1 VCVFFCLAITLF
13 QRRLIEYA
21 RPFFLLGVELD
32 DRPCVAGLRLRGGAG
47 QQPQVHPVLLLLQ
60 LHVRVLHFYQPH
72 QRDRFAGWLY
82 RGRQSNVVRGGVP
95 SCPK

>member
-1 VCVFFCLAITLF
+1 
-13 QRRLIEYA
+13 
-21 RPFFLLGVELD
+21 
-32 DRPCVAGLRLRGGAG
+32 
-47 QQPQVHPVLLLLQ
+47 
-60 LHVRVLHFYQPH
+60 VRVLHFYQPH